1 MFKKLPIALLVLFGA
16 CAAHAQ
22 SHTLTQLQGT
32 SRVLMVFAPEADS
45 AKFQRQLEL
54 IAHHSFE
61 LSLRNTVVVPVATNV
76 SLAAD
81 YYGGESLPV
90 TSLTEQSFVRT
101 RFHIQLNDFAVVLLN
116 EDGAEQ
122 ARYTTPVDI
131 HELTARL
138 DALTAR

>member
-1 MFKKLPIALLVLFGA
+1 MLKKLPIALLVFFAA

-32 SRVLMVFAPEADS
+32 ARVLMVFAPQSDS
-45 AKFQRQLEL
+45 VKFQRQLEL

-61 LSLRNTVVVPVATNV
+61 LSLRNTVVVPVSSNTITE
-76 SLAAD
+76 D

-101 RFHIQLNDFAVVLLN
+101 RFHVQLNDFAVVLLN